1 MLTTEERISRAR
13 IQLQKQNSFW
23 AYLSLFLKF
32 KECKKGKMTQD
43 TMGID
48 PRGNVF
54 YVKEF
59 IDKLSDDELIGLIT
73 HEINHLV
80 FLTQLRQGN
89 RDPIG
94 WNIASDLTINTLLKN
109 NNFKLPAGGVIPD
122 HNNELNIGSKIIK
135 DCDKKIAEEVYD
147 ELPKIKMKAN
157 IYTIG
162 DGKNK
167 GKELGKA
174 IDVHLSGEEK
184 GGKGKKGS
192 KGLSPNEKEALKKE
206 WNRRVQE
213 ALTASKMKGDLPA
226 GLERLVEDLH
236 KEQIDWK
243 SLLQN
248 FITNQIPYDYSY
260 HYPSKKSISCGVYMP
275 SILKE
280 KIEIALMIDLSGSI
294 GQKQY
299 ADFISEIIGICKA
312 YQERITMRIFS
323 HDVDCYDGGI
333 IENGNIDKVK
343 KMNLKGGGGTSF
355 ETPLK
360 YLKDNNIAPK
370 CLIWLTDGFGD
381 SFKKPNFPILWVLTK
396 DGSDDLLKDSGQVIK
411 LRD

>member
-1 MLTTEERISRAR
+1 MVLNTEERISRAR
-13 IQLQKQNSFW
+13 IQLQKSNSFW

-32 KECKKGKMTQD
+32 KECKKGEMLQD

-48 PRGNVF
+48 PRGNVH

-59 IDKLSDDELIGLIT
+59 IDKLNDDELIGLIT
-73 HEINHLV
+73 HEVCHIV

-89 RDPIG
+89 RDPTG
-94 WNIASDLTINTLLKN
+94 WNIASDLTINTILKN
-109 NNFKLPAGGVIPD
+109 NNFKLPEGGVIPD

-135 DCDKKIAEEVYD
+135 DCDKKIAEEIYD
-147 ELPKIKMKAN
+147 ELPKIKMKSCVF
-157 IYTIG
+157 TIA

-174 IDVHLSGEEK
+174 IDVHLE
-184 GGKGKKGS
+184 GKGKDGKG
-192 KGLSPNEKEALKKE
+192 KNGKELSPNEKRALEKE

-213 ALTASKMKGDLPA
+213 ALIASKMRGDIPA
-226 GLERLVEDLH
+226 GLERLVEQLH

-260 HYPSKKSISCGVYMP
+260 HAPSKKSISCGVYMP
-275 SILKE
+275 CILKE

-294 GQKQY
+294 GHKEY
-299 ADFISEIIGICKA
+299 ADFISEVIGICRA
-312 YQERITMRIFS
+312 YQERITMRVFS
-323 HDVDCYDGGI
+323 HDVDCYDNGI
-333 IENGNIDKVK
+333 IENGNIEKVK
-343 KMNLKGGGGTSF
+343 KMQLKGGGGTSF

-370 CLIWLTDGFGD
+370 CLIWLTDGYGD
-381 SFKKPNFPILWVLTK
+381 SFEKPNFPILWVLTK
-396 DGSDDLLKDSGQVIK
+396 DGSDELLKDSGQVIK
-411 LRD
+411 LKD

>member
-1 MLTTEERISRAR
+1 MVLNTEERISRAR

-32 KECKKGKMTQD
+32 KEVKKGEMLQD

-48 PRGNVF
+48 TKGNVF

-59 IDKLSDDELIGLIT
+59 IDTLNDDELIGLIT

-80 FLTQLRQGN
+80 FLTQLRKGN

-94 WNIASDLTINTLLKN
+94 WNIASDLTINALLKN
-109 NNFKLPAGGVIPD
+109 NNFTLPKGGVIPD
-122 HNNELNIGSKIIK
+122 HNNEFNIGSKIIK
-135 DCDKKIAEEVYD
+135 DCDKKIAEEIYD
-147 ELPKIKMKAN
+147 EFPKIKMKGM
-157 IYTIG
+157 IFVIG
-162 DGKNK
+162 DGNNK

-174 IDVHLSGEEK
+174 IDVHLES
-184 GGKGKKGS
+184 KGKDSKG
-192 KGLSPNEKEALKKE
+192 KEKEGLSPNEKRALEKE
-206 WNRRVQE
+206 WTRRVQE
-213 ALTASKMKGDLPA
+213 ALTASKMKGDLPL
-226 GLERLVEDLH
+226 GMERLVESLH

-248 FITNQIPYDYSY
+248 FITSQIPYDYSY
-260 HYPSKKSISCGVYMP
+260 STPHKKSISCGVYMP
-275 SILKE
+275 NILKE

-294 GQKQY
+294 GKKEY
-299 ADFISEIIGICKA
+299 ADFISEVIGICKA

-323 HDVDCYDGGI
+323 HDVECYDNGVV
-333 IENGNIDKVK
+333 ENGNIEKVK
-343 KMNLKGGGGTSF
+343 KMQLKGGGGTSF

-360 YLKDNNIAPK
+360 YLKDNNINPK
-370 CLIWLTDGFGD
+370 CIIWLTDGYGD
-381 SFKKPNFPILWVLTK
+381 SFEKPKFPILWVLTK
-396 DGSDDLLKDSGQVIK
+396 DGSDDLLKDSGVIVK

>member
-1 MLTTEERISRAR
+1 MVLNTTERISRAR

-32 KECKKGKMTQD
+32 KECKKGYMEQD

-48 PRGNVF
+48 TRGNVY

-89 RDPIG
+89 RDPTG
-94 WNIASDLTINTLLKN
+94 WNIASDLTINTILKN
-109 NNFKLPAGGVIPD
+109 NNFKLPEGGVIPNS
-122 HNNELNIGSKIIK
+122 NNELNIGSKIIK
-135 DCDKKIAEEVYD
+135 DCNKKIAEEIYD
-147 ELPKIKMKAN
+147 ELPKVKMKGVVFVVGN
-157 IYTIG
+157 
-162 DGKNK
+162 GKNK

-174 IDVHLSGEEK
+174 IDVHLEGKGK
-184 GGKGKKGS
+184 GGKGKDG
-192 KGLSPNEKEALKKE
+192 KGLSPKEAKALEKEWK
-206 WNRRVQE
+206 RRVQE
-213 ALTASKMKGDLPA
+213 AITVSKMKGDIPV
-226 GLERLVEDLH
+226 GLERLCEKLH

-260 HYPSKKSISCGVYMP
+260 NYPSKKSVSCGVYMP

-294 GQKQY
+294 GQKEY

-312 YQERITMRIFS
+312 YQERISMRIFS
-323 HDVDCYDGGI
+323 HDVDCYDNGV
-333 IENGNIDKVK
+333 IENGNIDKIK
-343 KMNLKGGGGTSF
+343 KMQLKGGGGTSF
-355 ETPLK
+355 EIPLK
-360 YLKDNNIAPK
+360 YLKDNNINPK
-370 CLIWLTDGFGD
+370 CLIWLTDGYGD
-381 SFKKPNFPILWVLTK
+381 SVGKPNFPILWILTK
-396 DGSDDLLKDSGQVIK
+396 DGSDELLKDSGQVIK